1 MKEIAKT
8 FLAASHAAPWVR
20 DESAR
25 ALVNF
30 VYEGGVWDA
39 HAREKY
45 PLIRKKPSR
54 EWSLDDVF
62 AYLTFIVVVD
72 RTNEGCI
79 DIDSKEPSQSY
90 RDFIMN
96 EVRYK
101 MCIRDRLYG
110 ARAQPGYT
118 AEQSGEKRAQQ
129 GE

>member
-79 DIDSKEPSQSY
+79 DSHIADGTVAGLLRRYLELV
-90 RDFIMN
+90 
-96 EVRYK
+96 EVE
-101 MCIRDRLYG
+101 G
-110 ARAQPGYT
+110 GSPVP
-118 AEQSGEKRAQQ
+118 
-129 GE
+129 

>member
-25 ALVNF
+25 ALVNY

-79 DIDSKEPSQSY
+79 DSHIADGTVAGLLRRYLELV
-90 RDFIMN
+90 
-96 EVRYK
+96 EVE
-101 MCIRDRLYG
+101 G
-110 ARAQPGYT
+110 
-118 AEQSGEKRAQQ
+118 
-129 GE
+129 